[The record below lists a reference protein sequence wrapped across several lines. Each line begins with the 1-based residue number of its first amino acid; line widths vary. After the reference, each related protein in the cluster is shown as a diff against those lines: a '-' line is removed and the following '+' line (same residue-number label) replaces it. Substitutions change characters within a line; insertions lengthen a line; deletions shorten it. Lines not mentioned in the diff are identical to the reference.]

1 MIPDY
6 SGQGFELSG
15 LVFFQSFNDAIIPEC
30 AREYETNLANLIKD
44 LRVDLGVPDMPF
56 VIGET
61 GMQSGRGFTAVQKA
75 QEAVGNN
82 KALGKGAFVKTSPFV
97 ERGRHGDGGYHY
109 SGNAR
114 TFYRMGEAFGKAMIG
129 PIGDSPAVDHS
140 GQVKKAYEGFV
151 DKYGDFKL
159 PHWRD

>member
-1 MIPDY
+1 
-6 SGQGFELSG
+6 
-15 LVFFQSFNDAIIPEC
+15 
-30 AREYETNLANLIKD
+30 
-44 LRVDLGVPDMPF
+44 MP
-56 VIGET
+56 
-61 GMQSGRGFTAVQKA
+61 
-75 QEAVGNN
+75 
-82 KALGKGAFVKTSPFV
+82 GKGAFLKTSPFV

-129 PIGDSPAVDHS
+129 LIGDSPAVDHS